1 MIFPNTIVLYHRPT
15 SPLPSTRLEPV
26 RRCVRRV
33 WRWLSVIDAAY
44 NAVYR
49 PWLPVAFDRSKEKP

>member
-1 MIFPNTIVLYHRPT
+1 MTFPNTTILYHRSA
-15 SPLPSTRLEPV
+15 SPSPSSRLELV

-49 PWLPVAFDRSKEKP
+49 PWLPVTFDRSKEKP